1 MMKRIAIYG
10 GTFNPVH
17 NGHLQTAIDLSERL
31 GFDEVRMV
39 PCYQAVHR
47 DDVSVS
53 AEARLTM
60 LESAV
65 CGLSALAVDDIEMR
79 REGASYMFDTLQA
92 LRLNHPDDNL
102 TLVMG
107 TDAFQKF
114 NQWHR
119 WDEFL
124 TLANILVIQRPNEAP
139 HWNEELTAWVN
150 EHQQTME
157 SAQMQKH
164 GAMSFSELT
173 QLAISSTEI
182 RNKCRSGQQIDCLV
196 PVQVKE
202 YIMKNGLY
210 Q

>member
-1 MMKRIAIYG
+1 MKRIAIYG

-17 NGHLQTAIDLSERL
+17 NGHLQTAIDLSEQL
-31 GFDEVRMV
+31 GFDEVRLV

-47 DDVSVS
+47 EDVSVS

-65 CGLSALAVDDIEMR
+65 AGLSSLKVDDIEIR
-79 REGASYMFDTLQA
+79 REGASYMFDTLA
-92 LRLNHPDDNL
+92 EIRESEANASIC
-102 TLVMG
+102 LVMG

-114 NQWHR
+114 NQWYR

-124 TLANILVIQRPNEAP
+124 HVANILVIQRPHEMP
-139 HWNEELTAWVN
+139 HWNTELNAWMKQY
-150 EHQQTME
+150 QQPIE
-157 SAQMQKH
+157 SAQTLKY
-164 GAMSFSELT
+164 GAISFSELT

-182 RNKCRSGQQIDCLV
+182 RNKCQAGHQIDCLV